1 MQEGECMFCG
11 AKFPMPQKRNKRFCS
26 DKCAKA
32 DWRRR
37 RRMGMGNLRHYAPTT
52 PEPVSLST
60 LMTSPVKPANT
71 SAVRWRIEL
80 ARRANPGRYACA
92 EIM

>member
-1 MQEGECMFCG
+1 MQEGECLFCG
-11 AKFPMPQKRNKRFCS
+11 AKFPMKRKGTRFCS

-37 RRMGMGNLRHYAPTT
+37 RGIGKGSLRHYAPTM

-60 LMTSPVKPANT
+60 LMTSPFKPANT
-71 SAVRWRIEL
+71 SAVRWRMEL
-80 ARRANPGRYACA
+80 ARRANPERYACA
-92 EIM
+92 EMV